1 MGYPGQT
8 ARCATRSE
16 LDPAYDSPVTNSQ
29 TRCHPTHI
37 PVETAMLRVDFGVA
51 PGFEFPF
58 LTFSLFANTR
68 FGFKLGPRQFPA
80 VRRGLSKRSVCDPIT
95 SSQSHLLGHTE

>member
-16 LDPAYDSPVTNSQ
+16 LDPAYDCPVTNSQ

-51 PGFEFPF
+51 PGFEFLSAVF
-58 LTFSLFANTR
+58 LICLCKVRIQTSMANTR
-68 FGFKLGPRQFPA
+68 GPA
-80 VRRGLSKRSVCDPIT
+80 TTLET
-95 SSQSHLLGHTE
+95 EHLRPDHF

>member
-58 LTFSLFANTR
+58 HTFSLFANAR
-68 FGFKLGPRQFPA
+68 FGFKLGPMANTRGPA
-80 VRRGLSKRSVCDPIT
+80 RTLE
-95 SSQSHLLGHTE
+95 TERLRPDHF

>member
-51 PGFEFPF
+51 PGFEFLSGVICQCKVRIQTGSHGKHPGSGEDSRNGAF
-58 LTFSLFANTR
+58 TTRSLLACR
-68 FGFKLGPRQFPA
+68 I
-80 VRRGLSKRSVCDPIT
+80 S
-95 SSQSHLLGHTE
+95 